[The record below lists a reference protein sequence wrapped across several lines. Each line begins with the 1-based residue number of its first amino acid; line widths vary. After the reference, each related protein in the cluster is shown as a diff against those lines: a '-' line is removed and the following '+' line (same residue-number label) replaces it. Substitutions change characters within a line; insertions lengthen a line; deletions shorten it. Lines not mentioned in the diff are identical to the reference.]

1 MKLFEESE
9 LIQSSISYLRNEL
22 GFSLI
27 DYEIP
32 FNIGKTKNR
41 ADIVVYKAENGKEKP
56 YILVE
61 VKKQDKIGKYAWIQA
76 ESYAKRLNTPYFAV
90 TNGNEWQWFKTGK
103 IGESDKININ
113 QIDLSGT
120 DVGKIT
126 IKDQKQFLKVFDQM
140 KRILYVSENLRSNK
154 ALCELIKII
163 FVKLEYE
170 KDINKKNSLIDE
182 DKSLTQGINDF
193 YQIKLKKYPKLIDS
207 ELNEK
212 FFRINLTEQT
222 ISKLISFLDQFK
234 FIDSDVTECFN
245 LNLPILGYTYENEL
259 GYFFT
264 PRELS
269 KFIVNFINPS
279 IDNSI
284 LNPACKNGDL
294 LIEAIKKNCEEL
306 KSSEKPENIKDNISK
321 KIHGIEDN
329 PELYWFTC
337 MNLILQGYSAEGI
350 SLTDTLNLEENDEY
364 DILFVIPPFGP
375 INRFNKI
382 NFISDENLR
391 ISSIEEAFLLKS
403 IKLLKNSG
411 QMSIILPDRVLT
423 SPSARLL
430 RKYLKEKMNILSII
444 SLPSNIFIRNN
455 IKTSILFLEK
465 KEEGFSKQKTVFM
478 VDFQTK
484 RQLNEKDFNNI
495 LEDYILFKKTNLK
508 KGRINE
514 NSFAVNEDLIIE
526 NDILSPSYYNSEYLE
541 IKNQLKKLKNHEK
554 LEDIGEI
561 SIGQRFKENCESS
574 ESSIPL
580 IKIKNIVDGEISK
593 KDLKFIEINNPRTKL
608 WSPGTLI
615 ISRIGQKN
623 KIAILP
629 PDFPKYTLDQ
639 NLIGIKLEKNVIP
652 EYLALFLNSKY
663 GTIQLESIKVSGII
677 PYLIVSLLKEI
688 IIPLT
693 SIEAQK
699 KILNFENR
707 NDNIFLKEEN

>member
-27 DYEIP
+27 DYEVP

-41 ADIVVYKAENGKEKP
+41 ADIVVYKKKNNEQKP

-61 VKKQDKIGKYAWIQA
+61 VNSQDKIGKYAWIQA
-76 ESYAKRLNTPYFAV
+76 ESYAKRLKTPYFAV

-103 IGESDKININ
+103 IGESDEINID
-113 QIDLSGT
+113 QINRSGT
-120 DVGKIT
+120 TVGKIT
-126 IKDQKQFLKVFDQM
+126 IKDQKHFLKVFDHM
-140 KRILYVSENLRSNK
+140 KQIVYESENLRSDK
-154 ALCELIKII
+154 TLYELIKII
-163 FVKLEYE
+163 FVKLEYD
-170 KDINKKNSLIDE
+170 KDINKKNSLIGE
-182 DKSLTQGINDF
+182 DRSLTDGINDF

-207 ELNEK
+207 KLNEN
-212 FFRINLTEQT
+212 FFRINLSEET
-222 ISKLISFLDQFK
+222 ISKLISILDQFK
-234 FIDSDVTECFN
+234 FIDSDVNECFN
-245 LNLPILGYTYENEL
+245 LNLPTLGYNFKNEL
-259 GYFFT
+259 GYFFI
-264 PRELS
+264 PLELS

-284 LNPACKNGDL
+284 LNPACKNGAL
-294 LIEAIKKNCEEL
+294 LIETIKKNCEEL
-306 KSSEKPENIKDNISK
+306 KSSEKPENIKANISK

-337 MNLILQGYSAEGI
+337 MNLILHGYSADGI
-350 SLTDTLNLEENDEY
+350 SLTDTLNLEENDKY
-364 DILFVIPPFGP
+364 DIIFVMPPFGH
-375 INRFNKI
+375 INRFN

-391 ISSIEEAFLLKS
+391 IRYTEEAFLLKS

-411 QMSIILPDRVLT
+411 KMSIILPDRVLT

-444 SLPSNIFIRNN
+444 SLPNNIFIHKN

-478 VDFQTK
+478 VDFQSK
-484 RQLNEKDFNNI
+484 HQLKEKDFNEV

-508 KGRINE
+508 KGRISE
-514 NSFAVNEDLIIE
+514 SSFAVNEDLIIE
-526 NDILSPSYYNSEYLE
+526 NDVLSTSYYNPEYLE
-541 IKNQLKKLKNHEK
+541 IKNQLKKLKNQKK
-554 LEDIGEI
+554 LKDIGEI
-561 SIGQRFKENCESS
+561 SIGQRFKDNFESS
-574 ESSIPL
+574 DSSIPL
-580 IKIKNIVDGEISK
+580 IKIKNIVDGKISK

-608 WSPGTLI
+608 WSPDTLI
-615 ISRIGQKN
+615 ISRIGLKN

-629 PDFPKYTLDQ
+629 PDFPKYTLDK

-663 GTIQLESIKVSGII
+663 GTVQLESIKVSGII
-677 PYLIVSLLKEI
+677 PYLGLSHLKEI
-688 IIPLT
+688 IIPLN
-693 SIEAQK
+693 SIKAQK
-699 KILNFENR
+699 KILELKDGNEN
-707 NDNIFLKEEN
+707 DFFMEIK